1 MINTFEIGINVLE
14 AFLVLMFLTLYLGCK
29 YKGIKAVVG
38 FGISWG
44 ILLCTITFLNNLF
57 IYEGYFTVAMAL
69 GYFLFCVFFLKGDIW
84 TKAFFAGY
92 TNCLVNSIAVL
103 SILCGNIILDG
114 QIDKI
119 FSPTPIPERVILVL
133 STKVIFIAI
142 AAVMLKFRFRN
153 TYKKHNMFLFTV
165 LTIMTATSNVG
176 IMQTFMAHNDMTNEL
191 LTASL
196 CLFLTVFLIYFLY
209 VRTSS
214 NIEKEVRLNLLQ
226 QKIENDK
233 QSVSDIEQLYNK
245 TCGVHHDLINHFETI
260 SHLMEQSTDK
270 AQEYINTVLNNQLGQ
285 IKTMIKTGNDC
296 FDAIANAKI
305 ARCEKYN
312 INCRVRVME
321 HSLDILSHD
330 EISVIFGNIF
340 DNAIEAAKSSERKT
354 INLDI
359 QIQDDYLSVFMKNSI
374 DESVIET
381 NKELKTTKQ
390 NKSRHGFGIEN
401 IKRVI
406 YRHNGILNFDEEK
419 GYFICDIL
427 IPIQNQWKEHAPYEN
442 SNM

>member
-1 MINTFEIGINVLE
+1 MINAFEIGINVLE
-14 AFLVLMFLTLYLGCK
+14 TFITTFFLTLYFGCR
-29 YKGIKAVVG
+29 YKGIKAVGG
-38 FGISWG
+38 FTFGWG
-44 ILLCTITFLNNLF
+44 LVFCVLTFLNNIF
-57 IYEGYFTVAMAL
+57 VYESYLTFAL
-69 GYFLFCVFFLKGDIW
+69 VLSYLVYSVLFLKGDIII
-84 TKAFFAGY
+84 KIFMSAFI
-92 TNCLVNSIAVL
+92 NCIVNTIAVL
-103 SILCGNIILDG
+103 VIFGGNIVLNG

-119 FSPTPIPERVILVL
+119 FSFTPERIILVL
-133 STKVIFIAI
+133 LTKVLLVFACAI
-142 AAVMLKFRFRN
+142 LLKYRFQKALKKFTML
-153 TYKKHNMFLFTV
+153 MFV
-165 LTIMTATSNVG
+165 ALTITTSISNIG
-176 IMQTFMAHNDMTNEL
+176 LMKIFFKHNDMTGEL
-191 LTASL
+191 LIASL

-209 VRTSS
+209 VRTNS
-214 NIEKEVRLNLLQ
+214 NIEKEVRINLLQ
-226 QKIENDK
+226 QKIENDR
-233 QSVSDIEQLYNK
+233 QSAYDIEQLYNK

-305 ARCEKYN
+305 ARCEKYK

-340 DNAIEAAKSSERKT
+340 DNAIEASKNSEHKT
-354 INLDI
+354 INLDV

-374 DESVIET
+374 DNSVIGT

-401 IKRVI
+401 IKQVV
-406 YRHNGILNFDEEK
+406 YRHNGILNFDEEN

-427 IPIQNQWKEHAPYEN
+427 IPIQK
-442 SNM
+442 

>member
-14 AFLVLMFLTLYLGCK
+14 TFLVLMFLTLYLGCK

-38 FGISWG
+38 FGISCG
-44 ILLCTITFLNNLF
+44 IMFCTITFLNSLF

-69 GYFLFCVFFLKGDIW
+69 GYFLYCVLFLKGDIW

-176 IMQTFMAHNDMTNEL
+176 IMQIFMAHNDMTNEL

-270 AQEYINTVLNNQLGQ
+270 AQEYINTVLNNRLGQ

-390 NKSRHGFGIEN
+390 NKNRHGFGIEN

-406 YRHNGILNFDEEK
+406 YRHNGILNFDEEN

-427 IPIQNQWKEHAPYEN
+427 IPIQNQ
-442 SNM
+442 

>member
-14 AFLVLMFLTLYLGCK
+14 TFITTFFLTLYFGCR
-29 YKGIKAVVG
+29 YKGIKAVGG
-38 FGISWG
+38 FTFGWG
-44 ILLCTITFLNNLF
+44 LVFCVLTFLNNIFVYESYLTF
-57 IYEGYFTVAMAL
+57 ALALSYLIYSVL
-69 GYFLFCVFFLKGDIW
+69 FLKGDIII
-84 TKAFFAGY
+84 KIFMSAFI
-92 TNCLVNSIAVL
+92 NCIVNTIAVL
-103 SILCGNIILDG
+103 VIFGGNIVLNG

-119 FSPTPIPERVILVL
+119 FSFTLERIILVL
-133 STKVIFIAI
+133 LTKVLLFFACVILLKYRFEKSLKKFT
-142 AAVMLKFRFRN
+142 ML
-153 TYKKHNMFLFTV
+153 MFV
-165 LTIMTATSNVG
+165 ALTITTSISNIG
-176 IMQTFMAHNDMTNEL
+176 LMKIFFKHNDMTGEL
-191 LTASL
+191 LIASL

-209 VRTSS
+209 VRTNS
-214 NIEKEVRLNLLQ
+214 NIEKEVRINLLQ
-226 QKIENDK
+226 QKIENDR
-233 QSVSDIEQLYNK
+233 QGAYDIERLYNK

-260 SHLMEQSTDK
+260 SHLMWQSTDK
-270 AQEYINTVLNNQLGQ
+270 AQEYINTVLNNRLGQ

-340 DNAIEAAKSSERKT
+340 DNAIEASRKSECKT
-354 INLDI
+354 INLDV

-374 DESVIET
+374 DNSVIET

-401 IKRVI
+401 IKQAV
-406 YRHNGILNFDEEK
+406 YRHNGILNFDEEN

-427 IPIQNQWKEHAPYEN
+427 IPIQK
-442 SNM
+442 